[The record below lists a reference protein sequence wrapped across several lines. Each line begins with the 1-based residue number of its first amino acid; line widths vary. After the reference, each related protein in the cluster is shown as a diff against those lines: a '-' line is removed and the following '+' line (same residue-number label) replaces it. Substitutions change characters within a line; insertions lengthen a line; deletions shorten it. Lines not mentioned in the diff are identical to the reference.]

1 MVCLRTFSKR
11 TLAMPKLS
19 AFIGT
24 KYSFHT
30 FGHLFR
36 PVIMESPKR
45 KMLAFELLIIY
56 TMVTMIFDVV
66 RFIKTVCWN

>member
-1 MVCLRTFSKR
+1 
-11 TLAMPKLS
+11 
-19 AFIGT
+19 
-24 KYSFHT
+24 
-30 FGHLFR
+30 
-36 PVIMESPKR
+36 MESPKR

>member
-1 MVCLRTFSKR
+1 
-11 TLAMPKLS
+11 MPKLS
-19 AFIGT
+19 AFIET

-36 PVIMESPKR
+36 PAIMESPKR

-56 TMVTMIFDVV
+56 TMVTMIFDVL

>member
-19 AFIGT
+19 AFIAT

-36 PVIMESPKR
+36 PAIMESPKR
-45 KMLAFELLIIY
+45 EMLAFELLIIY